1 MKIGS
6 IDVEV
11 LTDGYFHLD
20 GGAMFG
26 VVPRPLWERKLP
38 PDERNRVRL
47 ALRSLLIRAGG
58 KTIVVDTGIGQDKL
72 SGKEAEYYRLER
84 EGGLVGE
91 LAARGLR
98 PDAVDVVVDSHLH
111 FDHCG
116 GNTTRQGDRVRADV
130 SQRRVLDP
138 ARRVGRRDPPE
149 RAHPLDLP
157 RRKPAASRGLR
168 PTPWSRVRPRPS
180 GGALADPRSY
190 PSPYLDSDRVRERL
204 GDFHSALPFMAHLE
218 RVAWVAAVD
227 TEPLVSMET
236 KRRVVA
242 DALANNR
249 LVLFDHDPNVVA
261 ARLVG
266 TTEKYEVVP
275 GSGSNAIEGISEF
288 RFSRRCPGTIG

>member
-6 IDVEV
+6 IDVEI

-26 VVPRPLWERKLP
+26 VVPRPLWERKLS

-58 KTIVVDTGIGQDKL
+58 KTVVVDTGIGDKL
-72 SGKEAEYYRLER
+72 SAKEAEIYRLER
-84 EGGLVGE
+84 DGGLVGG

-98 PDAVDVVVDSHLH
+98 PDEDDIVVDSHLH

-116 GNTTRQGDRVRADV
+116 GNTTRQGDRVVPTFPSAEYWVQRTEWDDATHPNERTRTTYLAENLQPIADTGQLRLV
-130 SQRRVLDP
+130 EGPKEILPGVRWLSTP
-138 ARRVGRRDPPE
+138 GHT
-149 RAHPLDLP
+149 RAHT
-157 RRKPAASRGLR
+157 SI
-168 PTPWSRVRPRPS
+168 VIES
-180 GGALADPRSY
+180 GV
-190 PSPYLDSDRVRERL
+190 DSAIFTVDVC
-204 GDFHSALPFMAHLE
+204 PFAAHLE
-218 RVAWVAAVD
+218 RIAWVAAVD

-242 DALANNR
+242 DVLANNR
-249 LVLFDHDPNVVA
+249 LVLFDHDPSVVA

-266 TTEKYEVVP
+266 TVEKYEVVP
-275 GSGSNAIEGISEF
+275 EI
-288 RFSRRCPGTIG
+288 RVT

>member
-47 ALRSLLIRAGG
+47 ALRSLLIQVGG
-58 KTIVVDTGIGQDKL
+58 KTIVVDTGIGDKL
-72 SGKEAEYYRLER
+72 SGKEAEIYRLER

-98 PDAVDVVVDSHLH
+98 PDDVDVVVDSHLH

-116 GNTTRQGDRVRADV
+116 GNTTRQGDRVVPTFPNAEYWVQRVEWDDATHPNERTRSTYLAENLQPVADFGQLRLV
-130 SQRRVLDP
+130 DGPIEILPGVQWQATP
-138 ARRVGRRDPPE
+138 GHT
-149 RAHPLDLP
+149 RAHT
-157 RRKPAASRGLR
+157 SI
-168 PTPWSRVRPRPS
+168 VIES
-180 GGALADPRSY
+180 GN
-190 PSPYLDSDRVRERL
+190 DSAIFTVDVC
-204 GDFHSALPFMAHLE
+204 PFMAHLE
-218 RVAWVAAVD
+218 RIAWVAAVD

-266 TTEKYEVVP
+266 TPEKYEVVP
-275 GSGSNAIEGISEF
+275 EI
-288 RFSRRCPGTIG
+288 RVT